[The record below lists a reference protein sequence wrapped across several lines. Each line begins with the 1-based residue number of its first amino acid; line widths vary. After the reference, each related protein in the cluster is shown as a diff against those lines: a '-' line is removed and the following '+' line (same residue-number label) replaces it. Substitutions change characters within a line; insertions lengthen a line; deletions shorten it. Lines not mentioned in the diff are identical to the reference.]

1 MSDRL
6 TSCGPRDCA
15 AAWRGHGVGWSEYGL
30 QTRAAMIEQFRRHY
44 RAQMAKAEYALSL
57 TDDELIVET
66 YVGPWAMKNKREV
79 VD

>member
-30 QTRAAMIEQFRRHY
+30 QTRAALTTFVKNFAEWAEKEKAKIARKDFIGGEFMIKG
-44 RAQMAKAEYALSL
+44 A
-57 TDDELIVET
+57 
-66 YVGPWAMKNKREV
+66 
-79 VD
+79 

>member
-1 MSDRL
+1 
-6 TSCGPRDCA
+6 
-15 AAWRGHGVGWSEYGL
+15 
-30 QTRAAMIEQFRRHY
+30 MIEQFRRHY